1 MAQVFQFE
9 ISNEDLVVEKIYQK
23 LEEHI
28 DKKVVASNIE
38 GPLNQTQI
46 AKFLTVGT
54 DTIGSYEKLGM
65 PYGHIGKRKF
75 YDRKV
80 CMDWQT
86 NKKIDELI

>member
-28 DKKVVASNIE
+28 DKKIIASSLE

-46 AKFLTVGT
+46 AKFLTVST
-54 DTIGSYEKLGM
+54 DTILSYERLGM
-65 PYGHIGKRKF
+65 PFGHIGKRKF
-75 YDRKV
+75 YDRKM

-86 NKKIDELI
+86 SAKIDELI